1 LGRPYLAD
9 TLKTPCVLFSAF
21 VLLSGQIVSAA
32 EAKGAH
38 RPAAGEEDF
47 QSLFSPE
54 ALQHWRQCGP
64 GRFTVTNGIAT
75 GESGMGLW
83 WYSARQFT
91 NFVLRGEFMQEQE
104 IADSGVFVRFPDP
117 KADPWNAVHQ
127 GHEIEIGDPN
137 PKDPTWRTGSIY
149 PFQASSKA
157 NTKPVGQWNQY
168 EITCMGQKYSVSING
183 EQVTSWVDPK
193 RRTTMGYIGLQNYN
207 DGKTVRHRNL
217 RIKSVSEKWSPPR

>member
-1 LGRPYLAD
+1 LRSIFGRAYLAD
-9 TLKTPCVLFSAF
+9 ALKTRCVLFSAF
-21 VLLSGQIVSAA
+21 VLLSLPRQIVWAA

-38 RPAAGEEDF
+38 RPAADEENF
-47 QSLFSPE
+47 QSLFSPQ

-64 GRFTVTNGIAT
+64 GRFIVTNGTAT

-91 NFVLRGEFMQEQE
+91 NFVLRGEFIQEQE

-117 KADPWNAVHQ
+117 KTDPWNAVHQ

-149 PFQASSKA
+149 PFEASSKA
-157 NTKPVGQWNQY
+157 NTRPVGQWNRY
-168 EITCMGQKYSVSING
+168 EITCTGQKYSVSING
-183 EQVTSWVDPK
+183 ERVTSWIDPK
-193 RRTTMGYIGLQNYN
+193 GRTTMGYIGLQNYN

-217 RIKSVSEKWSPPR
+217 RIRELP

>member
-1 LGRPYLAD
+1 M
-9 TLKTPCVLFSAF
+9 
-21 VLLSGQIVSAA
+21 VLLGGQTALTA
-32 EAKGAH
+32 EANGAH
-38 RPAAGEEDF
+38 RPAVGEEGF
-47 QSLFSPE
+47 QSLFSPQ

-64 GRFTVTNGIAT
+64 GRFIVTNGIAT

-91 NFVLRGEFMQEQE
+91 NFVLRGEFIQEQE

-117 KADPWNAVHQ
+117 QADPWNAVRQ

-157 NTKPVGQWNQY
+157 NTRPIGEWNQY
-168 EITCMGQKYSVSING
+168 EITCIGQKYTVSIDG
-183 EQVTSWVDPK
+183 ESVTSWVDPK
-193 RRTTMGYIGLQNYN
+193 RRTTIGYIGLQNYN

-217 RIKSVSEKWSPPR
+217 RIKELP